1 MSVYTQS
8 QRLLTIN
15 TSTKTLTGFGPASSA
30 ERYLKVITITVT
42 LIIII
47 AASGIINTITT
58 LLILMFLQ
66 GIEQKPE
73 LVKHLYTP
81 PFVLALPSQKNKKTS
96 DAEEA
101 QRSTVLFV
109 TYCLSDDQ
117 RHLLASLADDRG
129 EMVRTT
135 VINVHIPNRSRRKK
149 VDWLAEVMSMNW
161 THQNMTKVQL

>member
-1 MSVYTQS
+1 
-8 QRLLTIN
+8 
-15 TSTKTLTGFGPASSA
+15 
-30 ERYLKVITITVT
+30 
-42 LIIII
+42 
-47 AASGIINTITT
+47 
-58 LLILMFLQ
+58 MFLQ

-149 VDWLAEVMSMNW
+149 VDWLTEVMSMNW
-161 THQNMTKVQL
+161 PRQNMTKVQLRLN

>member
-1 MSVYTQS
+1 MVLVHPLHIHPLQS
-8 QRLLTIN
+8 QRPLAFN

-30 ERYLKVITITVT
+30 ERYLKVSKHLHYHHHCHQHHNHHFWHPISYNSFTD
-42 LIIII
+42 II
-47 AASGIINTITT
+47 
-58 LLILMFLQ
+58 FK

-117 RHLLASLADDRG
+117 KHLLASLADDRG

-149 VDWLAEVMSMNW
+149 V
-161 THQNMTKVQL
+161 TF

>member
-1 MSVYTQS
+1 
-8 QRLLTIN
+8 
-15 TSTKTLTGFGPASSA
+15 
-30 ERYLKVITITVT
+30 
-42 LIIII
+42 
-47 AASGIINTITT
+47 
-58 LLILMFLQ
+58 MFLQ

-117 RHLLASLADDRG
+117 KHSLASLADDRG

-135 VINVHIPNRSRRKK
+135 VINIHISNRIRRKK
-149 VDWLAEVMSMNW
+149 GNILKRRLGKDKIVLHEICSTMCRSCHPKA
-161 THQNMTKVQL
+161 

>member
-1 MSVYTQS
+1 M
-8 QRLLTIN
+8 
-15 TSTKTLTGFGPASSA
+15 
-30 ERYLKVITITVT
+30 
-42 LIIII
+42 
-47 AASGIINTITT
+47 
-58 LLILMFLQ
+58 
-66 GIEQKPE
+66 
-73 LVKHLYTP
+73 KHLYTP

-117 RHLLASLADDRG
+117 KHLLASLADDRG

-149 VDWLAEVMSMNW
+149 VKLPSAYLVSCL
-161 THQNMTKVQL
+161 TISL

>member
-1 MSVYTQS
+1 
-8 QRLLTIN
+8 
-15 TSTKTLTGFGPASSA
+15 
-30 ERYLKVITITVT
+30 
-42 LIIII
+42 
-47 AASGIINTITT
+47 
-58 LLILMFLQ
+58 MFLQ

-81 PFVLALPSQKNKKTS
+81 PFVLALPSQKNKNTS

-149 VDWLAEVMSMNW
+149 VDWLSEVMSMNW
-161 THQNMTKVQL
+161 THQSSTLFELTLDPKLNLLLCRRQLVGLD